1 MGLTAR
7 GRQSRWRR
15 AAGFGALLAC
25 LALLNPL
32 SAAASGKPP
41 AGQQYSLPSPSATGS
56 NQASKPK
63 DHVAA
68 VPTSGSGGGSGGGG
82 DTVPILAGGLGA
94 LAIAGAVIL
103 YRRHRNASRGLA

>member
-7 GRQSRWRR
+7 GRQSRRR
-15 AAGFGALLAC
+15 LAAGFGALLVC
-25 LALLNPL
+25 VALLTPL

-56 NQASKPK
+56 NQPSKQK
-63 DHVAA
+63 DNVAA
-68 VPTSGSGGGSGGGG
+68 VPASGSGGGGGG
-82 DTVPILAGGLGA
+82 DAVPILAGGLGA

-103 YRRHRNASRGLA
+103 YRRRRNASRGLA